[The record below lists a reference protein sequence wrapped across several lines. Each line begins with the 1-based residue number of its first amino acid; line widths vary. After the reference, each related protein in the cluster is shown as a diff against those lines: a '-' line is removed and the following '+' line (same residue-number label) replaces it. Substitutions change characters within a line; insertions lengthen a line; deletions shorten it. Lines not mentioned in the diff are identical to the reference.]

1 LLSPLPDPSAAGI
14 RSPTNYA
21 SLSFLKKSRFKMSR
35 RDRLTFQMN
44 DPKQERRSGSRVA
57 TEVPATVRSPQTTQE
72 ITAVTRDLNTS
83 GVFLYTDQ
91 RIAEGSKLEIVLILP
106 AELGLGEKQWACC
119 QASVVRVED
128 DGGSRFGVAASI
140 ERLDMLPEIPI

>member
-1 LLSPLPDPSAAGI
+1 MSGSATVSTIVCLI
-14 RSPTNYA
+14 RPPWVH
-21 SLSFLKKSRFKMSR
+21 SLKNQSATGVVVIGSRPKM
-35 RDRLTFQMN
+35 T
-44 DPKQERRSGSRVA
+44 DPKQERRSDPRLAA
-57 TEVPATVRSPQTTQE
+57 TIPATVKSPQATQE
-72 ITAVTRDLNTS
+72 LTAVTRDLNTT

-128 DGGSRFGVAASI
+128 NAGSKFGVAATI
-140 ERLDMLPEIPI
+140 DRLDVLPEIPT